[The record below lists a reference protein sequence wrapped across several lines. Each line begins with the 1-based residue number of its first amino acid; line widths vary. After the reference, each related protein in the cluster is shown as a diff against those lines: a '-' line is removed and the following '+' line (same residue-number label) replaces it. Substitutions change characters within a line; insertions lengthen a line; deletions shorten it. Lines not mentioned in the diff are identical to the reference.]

1 MYIRNLLKQTPVYGL
16 SLANANLI
24 FILEVEDESTI
35 MARLE
40 SELAEIL
47 PTEQTSKDIV
57 EENNAT
63 TLSKKEKKKKKSS
76 KDSPDKETESDT
88 IGEKGQ
94 VYGSF

>member
-1 MYIRNLLKQTPVYGL
+1 MV
-16 SLANANLI
+16 LI
-24 FILEVEDESTI
+24 DLMSNWFLNLEVEDESTI

-47 PTEQTSKDIV
+47 PTEQISKDVV

-76 KDSPDKETESDT
+76 KESPDKEIENDT
-88 IGEKGQ
+88 VGEKG
-94 VYGSF
+94 